1 MKLDTVQKS
10 WVVYDM
16 ANAAYALIVRTVFA
30 AILFKYCADDV
41 WGKENTTAYWGY
53 ICSIAGM
60 VAGAVSITLGYRADK
75 FHCKK
80 TYLAAFVLTGVLAT
94 SAMAFM
100 EKGMAWGVLLLSFIS
115 LGCYMSANSFYDS
128 LLLEV
133 APKELRDRLSSLAYA
148 CGYIGGVIPFIPC
161 LILSAVM
168 ADKIAAV
175 RISFIIAACWWGV
188 LTLPVLFK
196 VKEKEQENERND
208 SLNFISNFK
217 ELLKNKNILLF
228 LIAYFLYID
237 GVGTI
242 YTMAAP
248 IATDIGITTAQLLIV
263 ILCLQFLAI
272 PFTLLYGK
280 LSVRFHPRNL
290 VLAAIGIYVVIALLA
305 LLLALPSLKDHRLL
319 IFIILAFL
327 IGTSQ
332 GGIQSLSR
340 SLFSRIVPAA
350 KAAELFGFYNLFG
363 KFTTIVGPLL
373 VGLATLLWGKAEL
386 GIAFLALPFLAG
398 AFLLT
403 KVDFTQAE

>member
-1 MKLDTVQKS
+1 
-10 WVVYDM
+10 
-16 ANAAYALIVRTVFA
+16 
-30 AILFKYCADDV
+30 
-41 WGKENTTAYWGY
+41 
-53 ICSIAGM
+53 
-60 VAGAVSITLGYRADK
+60 
-75 FHCKK
+75 
-80 TYLAAFVLTGVLAT
+80 
-94 SAMAFM
+94 
-100 EKGMAWGVLLLSFIS
+100 
-115 LGCYMSANSFYDS
+115 
-128 LLLEV
+128 LEV

-403 KVDFTQAE
+403 RVDFTQAE